1 MLRERNSDLQGR
13 HDSAALSDYLCRP
26 IPTGTIMALA
36 WTLLARPHGMPQA
49 SDFALKFIT
58 LPPLEDGMVHVRNRW
73 LSVDPYMRG
82 RMNDAKSYA
91 QPYALNAPM
100 VGGAVGEIVDSRAEG
115 FAPGDLVL
123 HSWGWR
129 DEAVGPA
136 EAVTKLPAIDVPE
149 QRFLG
154 HLGMPGMTA
163 YFGLLEVAQA
173 RAGDTLFVSAAAGAV
188 GSAVVQIA
196 KIIGMRVIG
205 SAGGPGKC
213 ALVRELGADVVI
225 DYKTEGSLA
234 DKLADA
240 APDGIDVYF
249 DNVGGAHL
257 DAALGAAR
265 DHARFAMCGMIETY
279 NAPHPA
285 GIANIMW
292 IVRSRIKM
300 QGFIIFD
307 YNHRIGEFHAQMGK
321 WMTAG
326 LIRSEETIYE
336 GLRETPRAFL
346 DLFSGG
352 NLGKALVRL

>member
-1 MLRERNSDLQGR
+1 
-13 HDSAALSDYLCRP
+13 
-26 IPTGTIMALA
+26 MALA
-36 WTLLARPHGMPQA
+36 WTLLARPNGIPLIT
-49 SDFALKFIT
+49 DFALKFVN
-58 LPPLEDGMVHVRNRW
+58 LPALEDGMVHIRNRF

-100 VGGAVGEIVDSRAEG
+100 VGGAVGEILASRAEG

-136 EAVTKLPAIDVPE
+136 SAVTNLPAIGAPK

-163 YFGLLEVAQA
+163 YFGLLDVAEA
-173 RAGDTLFVSAAAGAV
+173 KAGDTLFVSAAAGAV
-188 GSAVVQIA
+188 GTAVVQIA
-196 KIIGMRVIG
+196 KIVGMRVVA
-205 SAGGPGKC
+205 SAGGAAKC
-213 ALVRELGADVVI
+213 ALVRELGADAVI
-225 DYKTEGSLA
+225 DYKADGSLE
-234 DKLADA
+234 DKLAAA

-257 DAALGAAR
+257 DAALGAAK
-265 DHARFAMCGMIETY
+265 DNARFAMCGMIDTY
-279 NAPHPA
+279 NDPYPA
-285 GIANIMW
+285 GLRNVMR
-292 IVRSRIKM
+292 IVRARIRM

-307 YNHRIGEFHAQMGK
+307 FNPRIAEFHAQMGK
-321 WMTAG
+321 WMTDG
-326 LIRSEETIYE
+326 LIRSDETIYE
-336 GLRETPRAFL
+336 GLAETPRAFL

-352 NLGKALVRL
+352 NSGKMLVRV

>member
-1 MLRERNSDLQGR
+1 
-13 HDSAALSDYLCRP
+13 
-26 IPTGTIMALA
+26 MALA
-36 WTLLARPHGMPQA
+36 WTLLARPNGMPRA
-49 SDFALKFIT
+49 TDFALKFID
-58 LPPLEDGMVHVRNRW
+58 LPPVGDGMVHVRNRW

-100 VGGAVGEIVDSRAEG
+100 VGGAIGEVVASRAEG

-129 DEAVGPA
+129 DQAVGPA
-136 EAVTKLPAIDVPE
+136 AAVAKLPAIAVPE
-149 QRFLG
+149 QLFLG

-163 YFGLLEVAQA
+163 YFGLNDVAGIQP
-173 RAGDTLFVSAAAGAV
+173 GDTLFVSAAAGAV

-196 KIIGMRVIG
+196 KLKGLRVIG

-213 ALVRELGADVVI
+213 ALVRELGADAVI
-225 DYKTEGSLA
+225 DYKSPGSLA
-234 DKLADA
+234 DKLAAA

-265 DHARFAMCGMIETY
+265 DNARFAMCGMIETY
-279 NAPHPA
+279 NTTEPE
-285 GIANIMW
+285 GLRNIMR
-292 IVRSRIKM
+292 IVRARIRM

-307 YNHRIGEFHAQMGK
+307 FNHRIGEFHAQMGQ
-321 WMTAG
+321 WIADG
-326 LIRSEETIYE
+326 LIRSDETVYE
-336 GLRETPRAFL
+336 GLAETPRAFL

-352 NLGKALVRL
+352 NSGKMLVRL

>member
-1 MLRERNSDLQGR
+1 
-13 HDSAALSDYLCRP
+13 
-26 IPTGTIMALA
+26 MALA
-36 WTLLARPHGMPQA
+36 WTLLARPNGMPQA
-49 SDFALKFIT
+49 TDFALKFIT
-58 LPPLEDGMVHVRNRW
+58 LPPLDDGMVHVRNRW

-91 QPYALNAPM
+91 VPYALNAPM
-100 VGGAVGEIVDSRAEG
+100 LGGAIGEVVASRADG

-136 EAVTKLPAIDVPE
+136 DSVTRLPAIAVPE

-163 YFGLLEVAQA
+163 YFGLLDVALA
-173 RAGDTLFVSAAAGAV
+173 KAGDTLFVSAAAGAV

-196 KIIGMRVIG
+196 KILGLRVIG

-213 ALVRELGADVVI
+213 ALVRELGADAVI
-225 DYKTEGSLA
+225 DYKTEGTLA
-234 DKLADA
+234 EKLAAA

-285 GIANIMW
+285 AIANIMRV
-292 IVRSRIKM
+292 VRSRIRM

-307 YNHRIGEFHAQMGK
+307 YNHRIGEFHAQMGQ
-321 WMTAG
+321 WMMAG
-326 LIRSEETIYE
+326 LIRSDETIYE
-336 GLRETPRAFL
+336 GLREMPRAFL

>member
-1 MLRERNSDLQGR
+1 
-13 HDSAALSDYLCRP
+13 
-26 IPTGTIMALA
+26 
-36 WTLLARPHGMPQA
+36 
-49 SDFALKFIT
+49 
-58 LPPLEDGMVHVRNRW
+58 
-73 LSVDPYMRG
+73 MRG

-91 QPYALNAPM
+91 EPYALNAPM
-100 VGGAVGEIVDSRAEG
+100 IGGAIGEIVESRAEG

-129 DEAVGPA
+129 DEAIGPA
-136 EAVTKLPAIDVPE
+136 SAVTKLPAIDVPE

-163 YFGLLEVAQA
+163 YFGLLEVAA
-173 RAGDTLFVSAAAGAV
+173 AKAGDTLFVSAAAGAV

-196 KIIGMRVIG
+196 KIKGMRVIA
-205 SAGGPGKC
+205 SAGGARKC

-234 DKLADA
+234 DKLAAA

-257 DAALGAAR
+257 DAALGAAK

-285 GIANIMW
+285 AIANIMR
-292 IVRSRIKM
+292 IVRARISLR
-300 QGFIIFD
+300 GFIIFD
-307 YNHRIGEFHAQMGK
+307 YNHRIGEFHTQMGQ
-321 WMTAG
+321 WIRDG
-326 LIRSEETIYE
+326 LIRSDETIYD

-352 NLGKALVRL
+352 NHGKALVRV

>member
-1 MLRERNSDLQGR
+1 
-13 HDSAALSDYLCRP
+13 
-26 IPTGTIMALA
+26 MALA
-36 WTLLARPHGMPQA
+36 WTLLARPNGMPLIT
-49 SDFALKFIT
+49 DFALKFVN
-58 LPPLEDGMVHVRNRW
+58 LPPLEDGMVHIRNRF

-100 VGGAVGEIVDSRAEG
+100 VGGAVGEIVASRAEG

-136 EAVTKLPAIDVPE
+136 SAVTKLPAIGVPE

-163 YFGLLEVAQA
+163 YFGLLDVAEA
-173 RAGDTLFVSAAAGAV
+173 KAGETVFVSAAAGAV

-196 KIIGMRVIG
+196 KILGLRVVA
-205 SAGGPGKC
+205 SAGGPHKC
-213 ALVRELGADVVI
+213 ALVRALGADAVI
-225 DYKTEGSLA
+225 DYKAEGSLE
-234 DKLADA
+234 DKLAAA
-240 APDGIDVYF
+240 APEGIDIYF

-265 DHARFAMCGMIETY
+265 DNARFAMCGMIETY
-279 NAPHPA
+279 NETKSE
-285 GIANIMW
+285 GLRNMMR
-292 IVRSRIKM
+292 IVRARIRM

-307 YNHRIGEFHAQMGK
+307 YNDRIGEFQARMGE
-321 WMTAG
+321 WMMDG
-326 LIRSEETIYE
+326 LIRSDETIYE
-336 GLRETPRAFL
+336 GLPETPRAFL
-346 DLFSGG
+346 ELFAGG
-352 NLGKALVRL
+352 NSGKALVRL

>member
-1 MLRERNSDLQGR
+1 
-13 HDSAALSDYLCRP
+13 
-26 IPTGTIMALA
+26 MALT
-36 WTLLARPHGMPQA
+36 WTLLARPNGLPKIE
-49 SDFALKFIT
+49 DFALKFVD
-58 LPPLEDGMVHVRNRW
+58 LPPLADGMVHVRNRW

-100 VGGAVGEIVDSRAEG
+100 VGGAIGEVVESKAEG

-136 EAVTKLPAIDVPE
+136 AAVTKLPAIGVPE

-163 YFGLLEVAQA
+163 YFGLLDVAGI
-173 RAGDTLFVSAAAGAV
+173 RTGDTLFISAAAGAV

-196 KIIGMRVIG
+196 KLKGLRVIG
-205 SAGGPGKC
+205 SAGGARKC
-213 ALVRELGADVVI
+213 ALVRELGADAVI
-225 DYKTEGSLA
+225 DYKSPGSLA
-234 DKLADA
+234 DKLAAA

-249 DNVGGAHL
+249 DNVGGEHL
-257 DAALGAAR
+257 DAALGAAK
-265 DHARFAMCGMIETY
+265 DNARFAMCGMIDTY
-279 NAPHPA
+279 NETAPQ
-285 GIANIMW
+285 GLRNMMR
-292 IVRSRIKM
+292 IVRARIRM

-307 YNHRIGEFHAQMGK
+307 YNHRVGEFQAAMGQ
-321 WMTAG
+321 WMRDG
-326 LIRSEETIYE
+326 LIRSDETIYD
-336 GLRETPRAFL
+336 GLAETPRAFL

-352 NLGKALVRL
+352 NSGKMLVRL

>member
-1 MLRERNSDLQGR
+1 
-13 HDSAALSDYLCRP
+13 
-26 IPTGTIMALA
+26 MALA
-36 WTLLARPHGMPQA
+36 WTLLARPQGMPRIE
-49 SDFALKFIT
+49 DFALKFT
-58 LPPLEDGMVHVRNRW
+58 DLPLVGDGMVHVRNRW

-91 QPYALNAPM
+91 QPYALHAPM
-100 VGGAVGEIVDSRAEG
+100 VGGAIGEVVESRAEG

-136 EAVTKLPAIDVPE
+136 AAVAKLPAIGVPE

-163 YFGLLEVAQA
+163 YFGLLEVAA
-173 RAGDTLFVSAAAGAV
+173 AKEGDTLFVSAAAGAV

-196 KIIGMRVIG
+196 KIRGMRVIG
-205 SAGGPGKC
+205 SAGGARKC
-213 ALVRELGADVVI
+213 ALVRELGADIVV
-225 DYKTEGSLA
+225 DYKTTGSLA
-234 DKLADA
+234 GKLAAA

-285 GIANIMW
+285 GIANIMR
-292 IVRSRIKM
+292 IVRSRIRM

-307 YNHRIGEFHAQMGK
+307 YNHRIDEFHAQMGK
-321 WMTAG
+321 WMTDG
-326 LIRSEETIYE
+326 LIRSDETIYE
-336 GLRETPRAFL
+336 GLQETPRAFL

>member
-1 MLRERNSDLQGR
+1 
-13 HDSAALSDYLCRP
+13 
-26 IPTGTIMALA
+26 MALA
-36 WTLLARPHGMPQA
+36 WTLLARPQGMPRLE
-49 SDFALKFIT
+49 DFALKFVD
-58 LPPLEDGMVHVRNRW
+58 LPALGDGMVHVRNRW

-100 VGGAVGEIVDSRAEG
+100 VGGAIGEVVASKAESLK
-115 FAPGDLVL
+115 PGDLVL

-136 EAVTKLPAIDVPE
+136 SAVSKLPAIGVPE

-163 YFGLLEVAQA
+163 YFGLLDVARIQP
-173 RAGDTLFVSAAAGAV
+173 GDTLFVSAAAGAV

-196 KIIGMRVIG
+196 KLKGLRVVG
-205 SAGGPGKC
+205 SAGGVRKC

-225 DYKTEGSLA
+225 DYKAPGTLA
-234 DKLADA
+234 GKLNAA

-249 DNVGGAHL
+249 DNVGGEHL

-265 DHARFAMCGMIETY
+265 DNARFAMCGMIDTY
-279 NAPHPA
+279 NETAPA
-285 GIANIMW
+285 GLKNMMR
-292 IVRSRIKM
+292 IVRARIRM

-307 YNHRIGEFHAQMGK
+307 YNHRIGEFHAEMGG
-321 WMTAG
+321 WMKDG
-326 LIRSEETIYE
+326 LIRSDETIYE
-336 GLRETPRAFL
+336 GLQETPRAFL

-352 NLGKALVRL
+352 NSGKMLVRL

>member
-1 MLRERNSDLQGR
+1 
-13 HDSAALSDYLCRP
+13 
-26 IPTGTIMALA
+26 MALA
-36 WTLLARPHGMPQA
+36 WTLLARPRGMPRIE
-49 SDFALKFIT
+49 DFALKFIDM
-58 LPPLEDGMVHVRNRW
+58 PPIGDGMVHVRNRW

-100 VGGAVGEIVDSRAEG
+100 VGGAIGEVIESRAEG
-115 FAPGDLVL
+115 LVPGDLVL

-136 EAVTKLPAIDVPE
+136 AAVTKLPAIDVPE

-163 YFGLLEVAQA
+163 YFGLMDVAGIK
-173 RAGDTLFVSAAAGAV
+173 AGETLLVSAAAGAV

-196 KIIGMRVIG
+196 KLKGLRVIG
-205 SAGGPGKC
+205 SAGGPHKC
-213 ALVRELGADVVI
+213 ALVRELGADAVI
-225 DYKTEGSLA
+225 DYKSPGSLA
-234 DKLADA
+234 DKLAAA
-240 APDGIDVYF
+240 APDGIDIYF

-265 DHARFAMCGMIETY
+265 DYARFAMCGMIETY
-279 NAPHPA
+279 NEGTPE
-285 GIANIMW
+285 GLSNVMR
-292 IVRSRIKM
+292 IVRARIRM

-307 YNHRIGEFHAQMGK
+307 YNHRIGEFHAAMGQWVK
-321 WMTAG
+321 DG
-326 LIRSEETIYE
+326 LIRSDETIYE
-336 GLRETPRAFL
+336 GLAETPRAFL

-352 NLGKALVRL
+352 NSGKMLVRL